1 MSEKLFNEIVK
12 KVLRKESREEGLL
25 ILTIGSDNPGEWNK
39 YLKDVVDFYQ
49 KSLEEGND
57 SSNYNIVCSALD
69 FAKYNLVNANLME
82 QRVGD
87 SFGAIGWMFNLKHD
101 KDDTEED

>member
-12 KVLRKESREEGLL
+12 KALRKESREEGLL
-25 ILTIGSDNPGEWNK
+25 ILTIGSENPGEWGK

-49 KSLEEGND
+49 KGLEEGND

-87 SFGAIGWMFNLKHD
+87 SFGAIEWMFNLHHD
-101 KDDTEED
+101 KDDTEKN